1 MSPEANANFSDDYQ
15 LPEPPPEE
23 PSFDVPDIHDAGFS
37 ASDHDFREIAFPG
50 MILSIVPGTRAGVA
64 NSNKISQ
71 RPMVISGSLRMTEK
85 LNKASLARC

>member
-37 ASDHDFREIAFPG
+37 ASDHDFSR
-50 MILSIVPGTRAGVA
+50 
-64 NSNKISQ
+64 NSFSGNDSKYRSRNKGG
-71 RPMVISGSLRMTEK
+71 RGK
-85 LNKASLARC
+85 F